1 MFINRLLDGSGGV
14 VPHTLT
20 LCKDI
25 LTRHYEICDG
35 VYGMMLDTL
44 VGSKY
49 CKKSVK
55 LSDTIRISFCWVSV
69 LWFPG
74 GSVVK
79 NPSASA
85 VDTGDTGSILGLGKA
100 PGEERATCSYI
111 LGWEIPWTG
120 AWWTVAHGV
129 KKSQTRLSDWA
140 SKLWQSEKAE
150 PGRLEDSPVPE
161 EEGLFNREVPECPP
175 RLSPEAGPCR
185 ASVWMKRRPPPLPS
199 GLCDGRPV
207 NQETWKGCR
216 RRFTII
222 SSGSI
227 SERHRQG
234 TSSLNEFLLTAIFL
248 RSIQMAVD
256 MYFYFMKILS
266 DSSYWEIIW
275 LLPRP
280 PFSSRDMQKVS
291 GDTEVWLWKLWIWP
305 IRDYLLSTWA
315 K

>member
-14 VPHTLT
+14 MPHTLT

-175 RLSPEAGPCR
+175 LSEPWGRALQGFCVDEAEAASSSFR
-185 ASVWMKRRPPPLPS
+185 AVWWTASEPRDVE
-199 GLCDGRPV
+199 GLQEKV
-207 NQETWKGCR
+207 YYNQFWKHFRAPQAGH
-216 RRFTII
+216 II
-222 SSGSI
+222 SKWVFTYSNI
-227 SERHRQG
+227 SEKYPNGSRYVFLFYENSFWFFLLGNNLAPPETPVFLSRYAEGQWRHR
-234 TSSLNEFLLTAIFL
+234 SLAVKTLNLTN
-248 RSIQMAVD
+248 
-256 MYFYFMKILS
+256 
-266 DSSYWEIIW
+266 
-275 LLPRP
+275 
-280 PFSSRDMQKVS
+280 
-291 GDTEVWLWKLWIWP
+291 
-305 IRDYLLSTWA
+305 
-315 K
+315 

>member
-35 VYGMMLDTL
+35 VYGMILDIL

-175 RLSPEAGPCR
+175 PVWALRQGLAGLLCGWSGGRLLFLPGC
-185 ASVWMKRRPPPLPS
+185 VMDGQWTKRRGRAAGE
-199 GLCDGRPV
+199 GL
-207 NQETWKGCR
+207 
-216 RRFTII
+216 
-222 SSGSI
+222 
-227 SERHRQG
+227 
-234 TSSLNEFLLTAIFL
+234 L
-248 RSIQMAVD
+248 
-256 MYFYFMKILS
+256 
-266 DSSYWEIIW
+266 
-275 LLPRP
+275 
-280 PFSSRDMQKVS
+280 
-291 GDTEVWLWKLWIWP
+291 
-305 IRDYLLSTWA
+305 
-315 K
+315 